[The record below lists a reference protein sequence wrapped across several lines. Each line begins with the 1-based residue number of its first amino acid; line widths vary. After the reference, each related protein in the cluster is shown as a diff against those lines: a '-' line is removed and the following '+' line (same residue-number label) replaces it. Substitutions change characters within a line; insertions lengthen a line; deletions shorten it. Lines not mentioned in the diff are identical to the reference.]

1 MIFVCSHPPV
11 LGIGFMVSCTL
22 NKCSTTE
29 LHPKSLVSCLSEDTA
44 CFVVQPGLKLE
55 TVSVSP
61 GLGLQT

>member
-1 MIFVCSHPPV
+1 
-11 LGIGFMVSCTL
+11 MVSCTL